1 MSEFSRLL
9 RVARTDFSYF
19 FRTKWLMALLIS
31 LNLSDMLIT
40 ALVYKRLIGGFD
52 YFRFLVP
59 GIVLM
64 GLFSAATDT
73 GRRIWLALREGVVQ
87 YYLTLPIRT
96 FGLVLAYILSGG
108 LAGTVYA
115 STLLVV
121 ASVVL
126 PPQGRL
132 NILAVLPFLFILSTG
147 IAGLAALLASL
158 SRQGEVYW
166 AYAQALQVSLVTL
179 STIFYPASVIASV
192 LPGPVAAIAQ
202 GNPLSLAA
210 QMLRDSVFGGSPLD
224 FGLLGALLATS
235 FPLVVMGVL
244 AYWVILR
251 RIRLW
256 GKPRDS
262 CTPAPSSTVSSIWLK
277 QASLLRCG

>member
-132 NILAVLPFLFILSTG
+132 NIIAVLPFLFILSTG

-192 LPGPVAAIAQ
+192 LPGPVATIAQ

-224 FGLLGALLATS
+224 LGLLGALLATS

-256 GKPRDS
+256 GKP
-262 CTPAPSSTVSSIWLK
+262 
-277 QASLLRCG
+277 